1 MMDQIR
7 DRNQVHMYQLYTLVE
22 FPDFVK
28 TAAQLTEAEAQD
40 LPLSAFALPSE
51 RAFPIDSKA
60 NTWLSWAYFCK
71 TANDIPQYT
80 RDSISSLLRE
90 AAVFWG
96 ISDLPKPECFEKKAT
111 APRLQIRYP
120 LAPAGDRV
128 VDVNTAADMLKVAAD
143 CMDYNKYVWETR
155 RSVAR
160 QVLAAP
166 GEYRIQIPEYTL
178 AALYKTAAYGVGP
191 LSAAKQAIKFR
202 KAASQWYHPK
212 VREGLDE
219 LETLLERSAVQ
230 GLLGAEILDKTASV
244 LDAVDHFTGC
254 VARYGG
260 TFQVPEQSLFAITAK
275 DMDDFEANSLRL
287 SDGSYI
293 PKEAALNDTSR
304 FFLQTALGLPDN
316 GTAEVPKQ
324 LRELPE
330 RKTRLFV
337 EYLRNTEQI

>member
-1 MMDQIR
+1 MDQIQ

-28 TAAQLTEAEAQD
+28 TASQLTEAEARE
-40 LPLSAFALPSE
+40 LPVGAFACPNE
-51 RAFPIDSKA
+51 RTFPIDSKA
-60 NTWLSWAYFCK
+60 DTWLSWAYFCK
-71 TANDIPQYT
+71 TAADIPAAT
-80 RDSISSLLRE
+80 RESISSKLIE
-90 AAVFWG
+90 AATFWG
-96 ISDLPKPECFEKKAT
+96 ITELPKPECFEKKAA

-120 LAPAGDRV
+120 LNPAGDRV
-128 VDVNTAADMLKVAAD
+128 VDVNTPRDMLKVAAD

-166 GEYRIQIPEYTL
+166 IEYRREIPGYTL
-178 AALYKTAAYGVGP
+178 DALYKTAAYGVGP
-191 LSAAKQAIKFR
+191 LSAAKQAIKLR

-219 LETLLERSAVQ
+219 LETLLDHSAVH

-275 DMDDFEANSLRL
+275 DMADFEANSLRL

-304 FFLQTALGLPDN
+304 FFLQSALGIPDK
-316 GTAEVPKQ
+316 GAAEVPKQ